1 MRKLTIFALLLALAS
16 SGCTIWKEPKSPS
29 VKSSTGAEA
38 YERLMW
44 KAIQAKDWKEL
55 NAHLAPTFTGVAADG
70 AGLDRAA
77 WIERWKSR
85 PVTEFSLGELTVQ
98 PNGSDMVVTYELH
111 LQGGDSPSSK
121 GLRVVSVGSS
131 EQQRV
136 PIEGWDAM
144 LSDSIVEQSRLLPPR
159 ASIGLAV

>member
-111 LQGGDSPSSK
+111 LQGGDNVSSSK
-121 GLRVVSVGSS
+121 GLRVVSVWQ
-131 EQQRV
+131 ELKK
-136 PIEGWDAM
+136 GWVLIA
-144 LSDSIVEQSRLLPPR
+144 QTATP
-159 ASIGLAV
+159 LA